1 MQEIIIALF
10 TALSFF
16 LSPNVVSNTNLEEIF
31 LNALGTEV
39 LGINFLLIGTA
50 ATFLMF
56 YQWGL
61 PYDKDLHRSEA
72 HPG

>member
-1 MQEIIIALF
+1 LLPF
-10 TALSFF
+10 LPLSHSF
-16 LSPNVVSNTNLEEIF
+16 SVHTVVSNTNLEEIL

-39 LGINFLLIGTA
+39 LGITFLLIGTV

-56 YQWGL
+56 YQWGF
-61 PYDKDLHRSEA
+61 PYDKDLHRSKA